1 MAEAFTVIG
10 LASSIVTFVDVS
22 TKVLERLREFHSI
35 AKETPGVFRH
45 ITIQL
50 PLLIDIMRRI
60 ERERAEGSFSANAQC
75 ALSHVVEGSLSQI
88 TMLDGLI
95 KKILPASTDST
106 LRRSWK
112 AIASVRKEK
121 DVAVILRH
129 LEAYKSTLT
138 LHFSQRSGTVDSAGV
153 AARLQRSE
161 EVYIGKT
168 YELNA
173 PLFFN

>member
-60 ERERAEGSFSANAQC
+60 ERGCAEGSFSADTQC
-75 ALSHVVEGSLSQI
+75 ALSRVVEGSLSQI

-95 KKILPASTDST
+95 KKILPASTDSK
-106 LRRSWK
+106 LQRVWK
-112 AIASVRKEK
+112 AIASVPKEK

-138 LHFSQRSGTVDSAGV
+138 LHFSQRSGAVDSASV

-168 YELNA
+168 NELDA
-173 PLFFN
+173 HLPFN